1 MSDLPAVC
9 PSEKSRNTSLA
20 QMPTPAGGFP
30 GDETD
35 EPMDVEFRVIS
46 ESFPIGVLV
55 AETYEPEGPW
65 SPDSR
70 IDRYLAPIRQAK
82 LEAERRDQL
91 KRLIEAQRRE
101 CPYWWTRF
109 WRTIFRTLTRVG

>member
-1 MSDLPAVC
+1 MLRLFDP
-9 PSEKSRNTSLA
+9 
-20 QMPTPAGGFP
+20 
-30 GDETD
+30 D
-35 EPMDVEFRVIS
+35 EPMDVEFRVIG
-46 ESFPIGVLV
+46 ESLPIGVLV

-101 CPYWWTRF
+101 SPHWWTRL
-109 WRTIFRTLTRVG
+109 WRSIFRTLTRVG

>member
-1 MSDLPAVC
+1 MQDLPAVR
-9 PSEKSRNTSLA
+9 PSEKSNNTPLA
-20 QMPTPAGGFP
+20 QMPIPADGFP
-30 GDETD
+30 ANETD
-35 EPMDVEFRVIS
+35 EPMDVEFRVIG
-46 ESFPIGVLV
+46 ESFPVGVLV

-82 LEAERRDQL
+82 LEAERQEQL

-101 CPYWWTRF
+101 SPHWWTRL
-109 WRTIFRTLTRVG
+109 WRTISRRSNRAG